1 MQSKKG
7 TGKKSAAKTGTMKN
21 TPPFMGGS
29 DGSSKKLPTVAT
41 KKGGKKGSKKSGK
54 KSHK

>member
-7 TGKKSAAKTGTMKN
+7 TGKKSAATKGTMKN

-29 DGSSKKLPTVAT
+29 EGSSKKLPPIGT
-41 KKGGKKGSKKSGK
+41 KKGGKKGSKKSAK
-54 KSHK
+54 K